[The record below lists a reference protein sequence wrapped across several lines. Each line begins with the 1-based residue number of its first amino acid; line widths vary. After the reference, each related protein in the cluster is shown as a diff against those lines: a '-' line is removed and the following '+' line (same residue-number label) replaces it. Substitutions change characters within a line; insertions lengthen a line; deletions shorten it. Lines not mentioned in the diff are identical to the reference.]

1 MGLSDQDA
9 RIEPLWTNGIRYIR
23 RVAQSAER
31 ELQHEE
37 TELRDALAT
46 LRGSPCAREKIQR
59 IEQTL
64 RQREAGAENKLRQ
77 IEIAYSQ
84 TNIKVKLGGLDA
96 LLSENDAAW
105 QKTANYLAG
114 LVTAL
119 QIRNLGQQTDSTNPA
134 ALPAPPEFDN
144 SRIETIS
151 RVAGRDSDID
161 ILLRSLGNALKDYTQ
176 RKRRRRVVLVGARV
190 LLFLGL
196 VFLADGLLNLVQ
208 PFEFY
213 LLAAA
218 GAWFLDEYFIR
229 PALDR
234 RFDKWNARAL
244 EQTIGDFYRAQR
256 RALYLTA
263 ALETHMREANAAL
276 KNAET

>member
-1 MGLSDQDA
+1 MRPSDQDA
-9 RIEPLWTNGIRYIR
+9 RIEPLWANWIRNTH
-23 RVAQSAER
+23 RVVQGAER

-46 LRGSPCAREKIQR
+46 LRGSPCAREKIR
-59 IEQTL
+59 HIEQTL
-64 RQREAGAENKLRQ
+64 RQREADAENELRQ
-77 IEIAYSQ
+77 IKIAYHQ
-84 TNIKVKLGGLDA
+84 TNIELKLRGLDA

-105 QKTANYLAG
+105 QKTANYLAE

-119 QIRNLGQQTDSTNPA
+119 QTRNLAKQTGSTNPA
-134 ALPAPPEFDN
+134 TLPALPEFEN
-144 SRIETIS
+144 SRIGTIS

-161 ILLRSLGNALKDYTQ
+161 ILLHSLGNALKDYTQ
-176 RKRRRRVVLVGARV
+176 RKRRRRIVLVGARV

-213 LLAAA
+213 LLAAVI
-218 GAWFLDEYFIR
+218 AWFLDEYFIR
-229 PALDR
+229 PALDK
-234 RFDKWNARAL
+234 RFEKWNVRAL

-263 ALETHMREANAAL
+263 ALETQMRKANAAL
-276 KNAET
+276 DTVET